1 MTGKEH
7 LKRVAAPRT
16 WPITRKTSKWVAKPS
31 PGPHSEERGMPLVI
45 VLRDLLHIADKSR
58 EIKHILHEG
67 KVLVDGKVRKDH
79 RFPVGLFDV
88 ISIPEIKAS
97 YRVMIGSDGKFKLVP
112 VSDSTLKLL
121 KIVDKTMV
129 TGGKIQLNFHDGTTM
144 LASNDYHTK
153 DTLIM
158 KVPEKSIDQH
168 LKYEVGSLAVVVGG
182 KHASTVGKIKDIR
195 IIKSTT
201 PNRITITGPEG
212 DFTTV
217 EKYVVVIGKDTPA
230 IDLVGVKA

>member
-7 LKRVAAPRT
+7 LKRVAAPRS
-16 WPITRKTSKWVAKPS
+16 WPIARKTSKWVAKPS
-31 PGPHSEERGMPLVI
+31 PGPHSEEHGMPLVI
-45 VLRDLLHIADKSR
+45 VLRDLLHVADKAK
-58 EIKHILHEG
+58 EIKQIMHEG

-112 VSDSTLKLL
+112 INDSSLKLL

-129 TGGKIQLNFHDGTTM
+129 RGGKIQLNFHDGTTM
-144 LASNDYHTK
+144 LSSDDYHTK

-158 KVPEKSIDQH
+158 KVPEKTIDQH

-182 KHASTVGKIKDIR
+182 KHAGTVGKIKEIR

-217 EKYVVVIGKDTPA
+217 EKYVVVIGKDTPV
-230 IDLVGVKA
+230 IDLGAKA

>member
-31 PGPHSEERGMPLVI
+31 PGPHSQEHGMPLVI
-45 VLRDLLHIADKSR
+45 VLRDLLHLADKAK
-58 EIKHILHEG
+58 EIKQILHEG

-88 ISIPEIKAS
+88 ISIPDIKAN
-97 YRVMIGSDGKFKLVP
+97 YRVMVGQDNKFKLVP
-112 VSDSTLKLL
+112 VTDAGLKLL
-121 KIVDKTMV
+121 KIINKTV
-129 TGGKIQLNFHDGTTM
+129 VKQGKIQLNFHDGTTM
-144 LASNDYHTK
+144 LAGNDYHTK

-168 LKYEVGSLAVVVGG
+168 LKYEAGSLAMVIGG
-182 KHASTVGKIKDIR
+182 KHAGTIGKIKEIR

-201 PNRITITGPEG
+201 PNRITISGPAG
-212 DFTTV
+212 DFDTI
-217 EKYVVVIGKDTPA
+217 EKYVVVVGKDTPV
-230 IDLVGVKA
+230 IDLGVKA